1 VKGCEQE
8 FESDWRL
15 SFGFFDK
22 AQDDVNSLMWFEPT
36 LSTRV
41 SSNYINFVFFIAI
54 LAYFLMNLLLWKILC
69 RL

>member
-22 AQDDVNSLMWFEPT
+22 AQDDVDSPMQSEST

-41 SSNYINFVFFIAI
+41 SNNYPNFASFIAI
-54 LAYFLMNLLLWKILC
+54 LAHIL
-69 RL
+69 